1 MENKTSNYKD
11 KILAQFEPDIAL
23 KLIEFA
29 ETISNL
35 DSDIFVF
42 MSRKFCCLYELLIS
56 IGIPPIQKPVVSDK
70 VLDIETDFFKNKII
84 TIVDDIIICG
94 TTVWKAKE
102 KLLNTLGAKEVRT
115 AVFCVNEK
123 YWVKELIEPDY
134 KSVVLS
140 DERSLTFCTA
150 TVSSLSIAP
159 IPYSVEFPLFNQIE
173 IKTKYWHQIISSSD
187 WEVYDITT
195 KLQEDN
201 SISTFTLFPSITIWE
216 ELNRSF
222 GESIVK
228 LIDITKI
235 RLYAKKIGWGISLSI
250 LPIITFKALSKN
262 SVNRLFD
269 NLLDILKV
277 HGFQSIYFN
286 RFKAEFSNAT
296 SQLRFIQYTTSLVLF
311 SKFRYSLQRALDKKI
326 SFELRE
332 WDVELLF
339 GNWNLP
345 SIKALSKIFEDN
357 EDITL
362 FNILTIKPAILDLES
377 TELSALIDNTSKE
390 VAYQSLDEDEEFPI
404 DDPRNIF
411 SDFSNIFLALYFKK
425 ELPSRLVVKDAAPK
439 KEWDKIRNLDR
450 LETGITW
457 IGILEYLKKTF
468 KYELTEEVKNVLSLV
483 LDYSIDKGICVP
495 VTRHD
500 INSDIIFRA
509 FRHGEDVKFA
519 EEETELCGF
528 AIENAQNAIQRGQL
542 PKLFLEKL
550 LVLFIRIGASRNIL
564 QVQYGTSGQEGIA
577 KIGFFLQGAV
587 VKLKKR
593 NAYNAESNLW
603 LSKHLMEKEV
613 IKKTDKGM
621 YSFNKHFPAVQIS
634 SSSRIESQKFGLI
647 LGMLYKGILID
658 NKYLRINDDD
668 LIYLSTC
675 FRPRDVA
682 AALLVELELYIE
694 DLFPIID
701 EINANNKRK
710 RLNKLE
716 SYKKVLRN
724 RGYFALNSLHKKTIG
739 WSQNGAKNAIE
750 KGKIILD
757 RMEQPIAKYDWD
769 AYWNSLEIL
778 KREDE
783 EKIFDNFIFQIS
795 QIGHRLLFN
804 INLLEIVLSNNIEK
818 LAFDKNDKLIHSIE
832 KLNKFHQRSI
842 KTNRDLLSDSAYQ
855 LIENLPKQIESKFAD
870 FDEQKT
876 LKYINNKFS
885 ELNYKFSKI
894 APLVSS
900 ALEEFEQRGDG
911 TIHYDYV
918 LYYDIVD
925 STATKKMKTAI
936 EIESYRKAISRVKFG
951 INNFVNHMQS
961 KTKKEKDEIYCWNGD
976 STSTNDAKFVFFS
989 SSKVGFSIRRV
1000 REFIDRLFSFSTSEI
1015 SFRVIACPTN
1025 VFYSKVFKRFQRTEV
1040 EGEQF
1045 WEHYSRIHKRFKI
1058 LEEKFNSQKNLI
1070 LVIGNESTPVSSD
1083 KLNLNRKLWEGEIET
1098 VIAAGYFKTYGELWT
1113 PK

>member
-1 MENKTSNYKD
+1 MEKKIPNYKD
-11 KILAQFEPDIAL
+11 KILAQFEADIAL

-35 DSDIFVF
+35 NSDIFVF

-56 IGIPPIQKPVVSDK
+56 IGVPPIQKPIVSDK
-70 VLDIETDFFKNKII
+70 VLDIETDFFKNKVV

-102 KLLNTLGAKEVRT
+102 KLLNSLGAKEVRT
-115 AVFCVNEK
+115 AIFCVNEK
-123 YWVKELIEPDY
+123 YWVKELIEPNY

-140 DERSLTFCTA
+140 EDRSLTFCTS

-187 WEVYDITT
+187 WDVYDITT

-201 SISTFTLFPSITIWE
+201 NVSTFTLFPSVTIWE
-216 ELNRSF
+216 ELNKSF
-222 GESIVK
+222 GENIVK

-235 RLYAKKIGWGISLSI
+235 RLYAKKIGWGVSLSI
-250 LPIITFKALSKN
+250 LPIITFKALSKD
-262 SVNRLFD
+262 SVNKLFN
-269 NLLDILKV
+269 NLLDVLRV
-277 HGFQSIYFN
+277 NGFENIYIN
-286 RFKAEFSNAT
+286 RFKEEFSNAT
-296 SQLRFIQYTTSLVLF
+296 SQLRFIQYTTSLLLF
-311 SKFRYSLQRALDKKI
+311 SKFRFSLQRALDKTI

-345 SIKALSKIFEDN
+345 SIKALSKIFEN
-357 EDITL
+357 KENVTL
-362 FNILTIKPAILDLES
+362 FNILTIEPAVLDLES
-377 TELSALIDNTSKE
+377 TELTSLIEDGNKKVSSELINK
-390 VAYQSLDEDEEFPI
+390 DEEFPI

-411 SDFSNIFLALYFKK
+411 SDFSNIFLSLYFKK
-425 ELPSRLVVKDAAPK
+425 EIPSRLVVKDAAPK
-439 KEWDKIRNLDR
+439 KEWERIRNIDR

-457 IGILEYLKKTF
+457 IGILKYLKKTF
-468 KYELTEEVKNVLSLV
+468 KYELTEDVKNVLSLV

-500 INSDIIFRA
+500 TKSDIIFRA

-528 AIENAQNAIQRGQL
+528 AIENAQKAMQKGQL

-603 LSKHLMEKEV
+603 LSKHLLEKEV

-634 SSSRIESQKFGLI
+634 SSSRTESQKFGLI
-647 LGMLYKGILID
+647 LGMLYKGVSSD
-658 NKYLRINDDD
+658 EKNLRINDDD

-682 AALLVELELYIE
+682 AALLVELDLYIE

-701 EINANNKRK
+701 EINSSNNKK
-710 RLNKLE
+710 QLNKSE
-716 SYKKVLRN
+716 KYKKILRN

-750 KGKIILD
+750 KGIIILD
-757 RMEQPIAKYDWD
+757 LMKQPIAKYDWE
-769 AYWNSLEIL
+769 AYWTSLDIL

-783 EKIFDNFIFQIS
+783 EKIFDNYILQLG
-795 QIGHRLLFN
+795 QIGHMLLFN
-804 INLLEIVLSNNIEK
+804 INLLEIVLSNNIDKLSYDKNEK
-818 LAFDKNDKLIHSIE
+818 LNRSIE
-832 KLNKFHQRSI
+832 KLKSFYIRSNKIDS
-842 KTNRDLLSDSAYQ
+842 KLLSDSAH
-855 LIENLPKQIESKFAD
+855 LLMGNLPKLIESEFAN

-876 LKYINNKFS
+876 LAYINNKFS
-885 ELNYKFSKI
+885 ELNYNFSKI

-900 ALEEFEQRGDG
+900 NLEEFEQRGDG
-911 TIHYDYV
+911 TIYYDYV

-925 STATKKMKTAI
+925 STATKRMKSEM
-936 EIESYRKAISRVKFG
+936 EIESYRNAVRRAKYS

-961 KTKKEKDEIYCWNGD
+961 KTKKEKDEMYCWNGD

-989 SSKVGFSIRRV
+989 SSKVGFSIRRA
-1000 REFIDRLFSFSTSEI
+1000 REFIDRLFSYSTSEI

-1025 VFYSKVFKRFQRTEV
+1025 AFYSRVFKRFQRTEV

-1058 LEEKFNSQKNLI
+1058 LEEKYDSKSNLI
-1070 LVIGNESTPVSSD
+1070 LVIGNESIPVASD
-1083 KLNLNRKLWEGEIET
+1083 KLSLHRKLWEGEIET